1 MNKSEL
7 KPCPFCGAEAKNIN
21 SGESIAGF
29 ARYDYIH
36 CSYCG
41 AEIRTSCR
49 KDGYNDA
56 VDVWNSFKAREHKQE
71 NQPMSCPFCGSA
83 DVKIEDSIKQ
93 FSKVFEICCNKCKC
107 SSGYYDTKIEAIE
120 AWNRRAEQTGEWLTG
135 EWLEDEYGY
144 CRCSI
149 CGYEH
154 DGPETTTPYCPNCG
168 AKMESEDK

>member
-1 MNKSEL
+1 MNEVITL
-7 KPCPFCGAEAKNIN
+7 KKCPFCGAEAKNIN

-41 AEIRTSCR
+41 AEIRTRCR

-56 VDVWNSFKAREHKQE
+56 VDVWNSFKAREYKQE
-71 NQPMSCPFCGSA
+71 NQPRSCTFCGSA

-120 AWNRRAEQTGEWLTG
+120 AWNRRATDNE
-135 EWLEDEYGY
+135 
-144 CRCSI
+144 
-149 CGYEH
+149 
-154 DGPETTTPYCPNCG
+154 
-168 AKMESEDK
+168 